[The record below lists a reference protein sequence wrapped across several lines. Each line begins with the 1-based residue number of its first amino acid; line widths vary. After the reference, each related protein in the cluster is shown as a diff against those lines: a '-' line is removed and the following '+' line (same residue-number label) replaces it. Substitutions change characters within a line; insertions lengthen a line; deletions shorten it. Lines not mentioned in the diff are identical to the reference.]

1 MLRAVETGG
10 AEHDRVVDRLTSDG
24 SAGARLSERAA
35 ATERGAPAAVDAAA
49 AERMLTTLRAT
60 FRRHGAS
67 PLSSRAVNWLKEGD
81 TILSQ
86 AGGEGHRLL
95 SRSGALVVL
104 RRDLRSSLVRQAAA
118 EEATTLRASC
128 VGITFRSSAPGPKD
142 GGTGGAKSGGGGG
155 GLPREH
161 VQADFDIIAPK
172 ESTEASIADA
182 EAIKCAWDALVERGL
197 SPRVSLNHR
206 RILAA
211 AWIRA
216 GVPSEFRPRTAA
228 ILRRDASL
236 TAIRLPP
243 EVVKRTAALHSL
255 RAEDPV
261 AATAQLV
268 HELVGSSSTQKTGS
282 AVLLSAID
290 HLRAVSAH
298 LECMGV
304 PASRISVSPL
314 LPPPEPYHCAG
325 FFELTVHTS
334 NSPSTGAAANGVC
347 VAAGGRYDSWLST
360 VWPSHAAHPPPG
372 GVGVSVA
379 VRKAATLAASAAQRT
394 KSPHVVAA
402 AAATDVIV
410 CARGGGGLIQERLAL
425 AAELWA
431 NGIRA
436 EVVPSTAPSAT
447 EQYQYAGQRGARF
460 MVTVDG
466 ALLSAGE
473 RVRVKGLGR
482 GAAERDVSRQE
493 VVDVLRGMLSG
504 GGGR

>member
-1 MLRAVETGG
+1 M
-10 AEHDRVVDRLTSDG
+10 
-24 SAGARLSERAA
+24 
-35 ATERGAPAAVDAAA
+35 
-49 AERMLTTLRAT
+49 
-60 FRRHGAS
+60 
-67 PLSSRAVNWLKEGD
+67 
-81 TILSQ
+81 
-86 AGGEGHRLL
+86 
-95 SRSGALVVL
+95 
-104 RRDLRSSLVRQAAA
+104 
-118 EEATTLRASC
+118 
-128 VGITFRSSAPGPKD
+128 
-142 GGTGGAKSGGGGG
+142 
-155 GLPREH
+155 
-161 VQADFDIIAPK
+161 
-172 ESTEASIADA
+172 
-182 EAIKCAWDALVERGL
+182 
-197 SPRVSLNHR
+197 
-206 RILAA
+206 
-211 AWIRA
+211 
-216 GVPSEFRPRTAA
+216 
-228 ILRRDASL
+228 
-236 TAIRLPP
+236 
-243 EVVKRTAALHSL
+243 
-255 RAEDPV
+255 
-261 AATAQLV
+261 
-268 HELVGSSSTQKTGS
+268 
-282 AVLLSAID
+282 
-290 HLRAVSAH
+290 
-298 LECMGV
+298 
-304 PASRISVSPL
+304 SPL

-394 KSPHVVAA
+394 KSPHAVAA